1 MDCKA
6 KLVEDN
12 NIIIDQ
18 KFQIQQLEEEN
29 VALKRKIVLMYENW
43 NFDNQKYQEL
53 KELYKTIS
61 T

>member
-1 MDCKA
+1 M
-6 KLVEDN
+6 E

-29 VALKRKIVLMYENW
+29 VALKRKIVLMYEIW